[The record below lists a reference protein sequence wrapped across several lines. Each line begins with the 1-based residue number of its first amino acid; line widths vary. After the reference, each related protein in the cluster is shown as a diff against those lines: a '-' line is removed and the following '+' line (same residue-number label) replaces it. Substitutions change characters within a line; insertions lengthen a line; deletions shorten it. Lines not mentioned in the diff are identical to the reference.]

1 MGSKA
6 GLVFSLNTLGNVLG
20 AVLAGLWLLP
30 LLEMKTLIES
40 GVIVN
45 LLVSSMVLWMAS

>member
-1 MGSKA
+1 
-6 GLVFSLNTLGNVLG
+6 LTTLGNVLG

-30 LLEMKTLIES
+30 LLGMKTLIES

-45 LLVSSMVLWMAS
+45 LLMGSIVLWTAIRRV